1 MRLVR
6 HDLPEDITWKG
17 LVGMGAAAGLI
28 PCPTALVVLLGA
40 IAQHQVGLG
49 LVLIVAFSLGLA
61 STLVVLG
68 LGVVWA
74 GKLTARVSF
83 SGRAAA
89 ALPAASAVVIV
100 GAGALLTLSAM
111 PQL

>member
-1 MRLVR
+1 
-6 HDLPEDITWKG
+6 
-17 LVGMGAAAGLI
+17 MGAAAGLI

-74 GKLTARVSF
+74 GGRLTARVSF